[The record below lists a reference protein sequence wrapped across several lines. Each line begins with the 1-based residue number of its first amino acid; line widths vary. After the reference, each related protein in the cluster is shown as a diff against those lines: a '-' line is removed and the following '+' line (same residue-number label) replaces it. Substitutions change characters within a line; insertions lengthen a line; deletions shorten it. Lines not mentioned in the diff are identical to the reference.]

1 LKGHPGNLWIIIYL
15 SRAAC
20 KKQPAMHEAYKMKTK
35 ILVIGLIKPNPLV
48 IKTIIEFLK
57 THMS

>member
-1 LKGHPGNLWIIIYL
+1 
-15 SRAAC
+15 
-20 KKQPAMHEAYKMKTK
+20 MHEAYKMKTK
-35 ILVIGLIKPNPLV
+35 ILVIGLIKSNPLV